1 MKKILI
7 SLVIVCV
14 GLCFARPGF
23 GLPLFSFTIIAP
35 DLQTADPS
43 VPLTYIFTATNPSAT
58 SSVSLI
64 GAAFGT
70 VPPTVGT
77 FALSAFTG
85 GLSFGT
91 PFILLLPGASIT
103 ADFGTFTFTD
113 PFAPVGTVQ
122 GLVFSMVGF
131 AAPFTVETNF
141 ASASATVVP
150 EPATLILMSLGLAG
164 LAARFRKKYRQG

>member
-35 DLQTADPS
+35 DLQSADPS
-43 VPLTYIFTATNPSAT
+43 LPLTYTFTATNPSAT

-64 GAAFGT
+64 GVSFANI
-70 VPPTVGT
+70 PPTLGA

-91 PFILLLPGASIT
+91 PFILLPGASIT
-103 ADFGTFTFTD
+103 ASYGTFTFTD